1 MLRDDV
7 PRGTRQSDS
16 MDRRMMPCGILSSM
30 PQLFELYAL
39 SEMARTREGPM
50 WAVLDWAAQ
59 QDGDFT
65 FAQLYSVFTQ
75 SGGGSSPTSFHTMVG
90 HMTAKDWK
98 EGKLDSRGKPYWP
111 PSVDRPFVL
120 SRRGHRGKGGAHSFQ
135 WGLDGP
141 LRDPQAASKP
151 EDNEDDD
158 PVSIAMDALEQKMG
172 APALK
177 AAMARWKKMGD
188 MRQIT
193 ADVRGLPAKMQMN
206 ALLVASQH
214 LMDADRADEEDVE
227 DAEQQL
233 SPAAQAEPVATPFSP
248 GRPKANPPRSA
259 VTASP
264 TSGGVTKRP
273 KPAITQPVA
282 QAEPEDDDPAADWA
296 DDSADKTQPDAASPF
311 AADDSEE
318 EPAADDSEGFDDD
331 VPDEFFDDP
340 DAQGEEE
347 PTSTEEESPDEIET
361 PGYPDWL
368 PPAKKSGTKGE
379 QAMYRLV
386 DLTQHGGA
394 EIGAA
399 DDLWDELE
407 AAEDE
412 QEAVDAVIKLFR
424 KPGYIKKFLPD
435 AIAVAREVMS
445 GTSEEEEEP
454 AGEDSGDEGEPEQ
467 SDEEPSDEDSGDEG
481 GAEEDYPSWLPQPE
495 EDGSLA
501 ETSMFRLMDESGI
514 DGFDEFNPFFEKLRK
529 AKDSVD
535 AHRIIT
541 ASPLPK
547 HLGRAALAV
556 AKAIFQ
562 HDGRDWDTG
571 KPGAK
576 KESRGLSRFFRLNE
590 ATEDDIV
597 PSPSKRPIPG
607 PGRTLPDYGMDEGPN
622 MDPVDFAQKSGLQR
636 ILKLRK
642 R

>member
-1 MLRDDV
+1 
-7 PRGTRQSDS
+7 
-16 MDRRMMPCGILSSM
+16 M
-30 PQLFELYAL
+30 PQLFELYTL
-39 SEMARTREGPM
+39 SEMARNREAPM

-59 QDGDFT
+59 QGEGEFT
-65 FAQLYSVFTQ
+65 VAQLYSIFTAA
-75 SGGGSSPTSFHTMVG
+75 GGSAGPTSFHTMVG

-98 EGKLDSRGKPYWP
+98 DGKLDARGKPYWP
-111 PSVDRPFVL
+111 PSVDRPFVF
-120 SRRGHRGKGGAHSFQ
+120 SRRGHRGKGGAHSFH

-141 LRDPQAASKP
+141 LRDPQDAVKP
-151 EDNEDDD
+151 DANEDDD
-158 PVSIAMDALEQKMG
+158 PVSMAMDALEQKMG

-188 MRQIT
+188 MRQVT

-214 LMDADRADEEDVE
+214 LMDAGRADGEDVE

-233 SPAAQAEPVATPFSP
+233 SPAAQAEPVATPFAP
-248 GRPKANPPRSA
+248 GKPKANPPRTG

-264 TSGGVTKRP
+264 TLAGVTKRP
-273 KPAITQPVA
+273 KPVAAAPVA
-282 QAEPEDDDPAADWA
+282 QAAPEDDDPTADWA

-311 AADDSEE
+311 AADDAEE

-331 VPDEFFDDP
+331 APDEFFDDP
-340 DAQGEEE
+340 TAQGEGE
-347 PTSTEEESPDEIET
+347 PAGAEEESPDEIET

-379 QAMYRLV
+379 RAMYRLV

-412 QEAVDAVIKLFR
+412 QQAVDAVIKLFG
-424 KPGYIKKFLPD
+424 KPGYMKKFLPD
-435 AIAVAREVMS
+435 ALAVAREVMS
-445 GTSEEEEEP
+445 GTSEDEEEP
-454 AGEDSGDEGEPEQ
+454 EQEPSEEDSGSEGESE
-467 SDEEPSDEDSGDEG
+467 SGDETEEEPGDGGEGG

-541 ASPLPK
+541 SSPLPK
-547 HLGRAALAV
+547 HLARSALTV
-556 AKAIFQ
+556 AKSIFQ

-571 KPGAK
+571 KPAAT
-576 KESRGLSRFFRLNE
+576 KESRGLDRLFRMRE
-590 ATEDDIV
+590 STEDDIV

-622 MDPVDFAQKSGLQR
+622 MDPVDFAQKSGLGR
-636 ILKLRK
+636 ILRLRGK
-642 R
+642 